1 LWYLAKKQNNNGTSE
16 AESNMPQI
24 EAIYQGGVFKPLGA
38 VTLPENQRVRL
49 NIQPLGADEVNAW
62 LEEVRQVQQRI
73 IEHRGFLPDSTPD
86 IALDRAPDE

>member
-1 LWYLAKKQNNNGTSE
+1 MWYLAKKQNNNGTSE

-49 NIQPLGADEVNAW
+49 DVRPVGVDEVNAW
-62 LEEVRQVQQRI
+62 LEEVLQVQQRI
-73 IEHRGFLPDSTPD
+73 IEHRGFFPDSTPD
-86 IALDRAPDE
+86 IAQDRARDE